1 MMVYLTGAGP
11 GDMEL
16 LTIKALRVVREADVI
31 IYDRLANPDILEE
44 AKDGCEFVYVG
55 KADRHHSLPQ
65 DEINEVI
72 YQNALKYENVVRL
85 KGGDPLVFGRGGEEG
100 IYLYERDIKFEFIP
114 GITSAIAVPQY
125 AGIPVTHRGITVSF
139 RVVTGHESNNKEHS
153 QITWENFKSDD
164 TIIFLMGLH
173 RLKHIS
179 KKLMEIG
186 KPADYPVAVISRGT
200 TKDEKTVV
208 GTLDTIWELAKDLPT
223 PALIVVGKVVELR
236 EQLSWFEQ
244 D

>member
-1 MMVYLTGAGP
+1 MVYLTGAGP

-31 IYDRLANPDILEE
+31 IYDRLANPDILKE

-55 KADRHHSLPQ
+55 KKDSHHSMPQ
-65 DEINEVI
+65 EQINETI
-72 YQNALKYENVVRL
+72 YQNALKYKNVVRL

-100 IYLYERDIKFEFIP
+100 IYLRERGIKFEFIP
-114 GITSAIAVPQY
+114 GITSAIAVPEY

-139 RVVTGHESNNKEHS
+139 RVVTGHESKNKEHS

-164 TIIFLMGLH
+164 TIVFLMGLH
-173 RLKHIS
+173 RLNYIS

-186 KPADYPVAVISRGT
+186 KSKDYPVAVISKGT

-236 EQLSWFEQ
+236 EELSWFEQ
-244 D
+244 K

>member
-1 MMVYLTGAGP
+1 MVYLTGAGP
-11 GDMEL
+11 GDFEL
-16 LTIKALRVVREADVI
+16 LTIKALRVVKEADVI
-31 IYDRLANPDILEE
+31 IYDRLANPDILKE

-55 KADRHHSLPQ
+55 KEDKKHSLPQ
-65 DEINEVI
+65 EQINVVI
-72 YQNALKYENVVRL
+72 YQNSLKYENVVRL
-85 KGGDPLVFGRGGEEG
+85 KGGDTLVFGRGGEEG
-100 IYLYERDIKFEFIP
+100 IYLYERNVKFEFIP

-139 RVVTGHESNNKEHS
+139 RVVTGHESHNKEQS
-153 QITWENFKSDD
+153 QIPWDNYKTDD

-179 KKLMEIG
+179 KKLIEIG
-186 KPADYPVAVISRGT
+186 KPKDYPVAVISRGT

-208 GTLDTIWELAKDLPT
+208 GTLENIWSLAKDLPT

-236 EQLSWFEQ
+236 EQLNWFERG
-244 D
+244 